1 MRLLLITGAP
11 RSGTTAVGYNL
22 ALPRSAGLLYEPFNY
37 RSGIREIQRPFEMP
51 GACGFT
57 EAQLDDI
64 VERIRKLDLQIKTGR
79 RPEDT
84 AMKSIAKTFVG
95 SRSNL
100 SYILCRLNPLLQTIV
115 WKDPMAVFAS
125 RDVAVRHGVTTVAT
139 VRPPNAVAA
148 SYKRLNWQPDVDGL
162 MAAFREKGWAA
173 DIPQAGIEP
182 SAWTPAIRG
191 AMIWA
196 MVYKRLLVWAN
207 ETDRLHLINVQDI
220 VDDPVGSYRDLYSL
234 CELPWSERVER
245 AITASY
251 AAKAT
256 AKKKAGGEALPQVA
270 HVKNRDISRIN
281 EYGKQLLT
289 ADEKEIVAALT
300 EATWRDLRAVCTRHL
315 ARIRRPR
322 PMEGPLAA
330 AS

>member
-37 RSGIREIQRPFEMP
+37 RSGLREIDRPFEMP
-51 GACGFT
+51 GAFGFT
-57 EAQLDDI
+57 EAKLDAI
-64 VERIRKLDLQIKTGR
+64 VERIGKLDLQIKTGR

-84 AMKSIAKTFVG
+84 PMKSIAKTFIG

-100 SYILCRLNPLLQTIV
+100 SYLLCRLNPLLQTIV

-125 RDVAVRHGVTTVAT
+125 RDVAVRHGITTVAT

-162 MAAFREKGWAA
+162 IAAFREKGWTA
-173 DIPQAGIEP
+173 DIPQIDA
-182 SAWTPAIRG
+182 AAARTPAVLG
-191 AMIWA
+191 AMIWT
-196 MVYKRLLVWAN
+196 MVYNRLMVWAN
-207 ETDRLHLINVQDI
+207 ETDLLHLINVQDV
-220 VDDPVGSYRDLYSL
+220 VDDPIGTYRDLYSL

-245 AITASY
+245 AIAASY

-256 AKKKAGGEALPQVA
+256 AKKKAGIETLPQVA
-270 HVKNRDISRIN
+270 HVRNRDLSRIN

-289 ADEKEIVAALT
+289 GDEKEIVAAIS
-300 EATWRDLRAVCTRHL
+300 EATWRDLRAVCTRHF

>member
-37 RSGIREIQRPFEMP
+37 RAGLREIERPFEMP

-57 EAQLDDI
+57 EARLDDI
-64 VERIRKLDLQIKTGR
+64 VERIRKLDLQLKTGR

-84 AMKSIAKTFVG
+84 PMKSLAKTFIG
-95 SRSNL
+95 GRSNL

-115 WKDPMAVFAS
+115 WKDPMAVFTS
-125 RDVAVRHGVTTVAT
+125 RDVAVRHGITTVAT

-148 SYKRLNWQPDVDGL
+148 SYKRLDWRPDVDAL
-162 MAAFREKGWAA
+162 IAAFGEKGWLG
-173 DIPQAGIEP
+173 DIPQLAVDP
-182 SAWTPAIRG
+182 AARTPAVLG
-191 AMIWA
+191 AAIWT
-196 MVYKRLLVWAN
+196 MVYNRLLVWAR
-207 ETDRLHLINVQDI
+207 ETDLLHLVNVQDI
-220 VDDPVGSYRDLYSL
+220 VDDPIGTYCDLYAL
-234 CELPWSERVER
+234 CELPWSERIEG
-245 AITASY
+245 AIAKSY
-251 AAKAT
+251 SARAKAKNARAET
-256 AKKKAGGEALPQVA
+256 LPQVA
-270 HVKNRDISRIN
+270 HVKNRDLSRIN

-289 ADEKEIVAALT
+289 PAEKDIVAAMT
-300 EATWRDLRAVCTRHL
+300 EATWRDLRSVCTRHL

-322 PMEGPLAA
+322 RMDERLAA